1 MRPENKEE
9 LKIIAHRGA
18 SAYRPE
24 NTLEAFELGFTQ
36 GADAIELDLVPT
48 IDGNL
53 IIRHEPALASTTDVA
68 SHPEFADRRRT
79 HEIDGEQFH
88 DWFSHDFTTAEIGE
102 LRAIERMPEVRPG
115 SAKFDR
121 QFKIPTLDALLT
133 SSFIDGKTVILE
145 IKHGAEFAAEG
156 IPVVAILARILSQS
170 DWASRGVKLVFESFD
185 ARVLSQTKRVLGE
198 IGTYFLLLEPREIE
212 PDDLVAWAA
221 EFDGIS
227 VHTSTVLGDG
237 KTLVDGERLVDAAHH
252 HGLQILTYT
261 ARAEDAEFSVEHYYA
276 ELIETGVD
284 GIFADH
290 PDLLRDVVDGLS
302 QA

>member
-1 MRPENKEE
+1 MRPEK
-9 LKIIAHRGA
+9 KGDVKVIAHRGA

-24 NTLEAFELGFTQ
+24 NTLEAFEMGFAQ

-53 IIRHEPALASTTDVA
+53 IIRHEPALAGTTDVA

-79 HEIDGEQFH
+79 LEIAGEQFH
-88 DWFSHDFTTAEIGE
+88 DWFSHDFTTADIGE
-102 LRAIERMPEVRPG
+102 LRAIERIPEVRPG
-115 SAKFDR
+115 SAKFDN
-121 QFKIPTLDALLT
+121 QFKIPTLDALLA
-133 SSFIDGKTVILE
+133 SSFINGKTVVLE

-156 IPVVAILARILSQS
+156 IPGVAILARILTES
-170 DWASRGVKLVFESFD
+170 DWASRGVQLMFETFD
-185 ARVLSQTKRVLGE
+185 ARILSQAKRVLGS
-198 IGTYFLLLEPREIE
+198 IGTYFFLLEPREIE
-212 PDDLVAWAA
+212 SDDLRAWAA

-227 VHTSTVLGDG
+227 VHTSMVLGESENF
-237 KTLVDGERLVDAAHH
+237 VDGERLVDAAHH

-261 ARAEDAEFSVEHYYA
+261 ARAEDAEFSVEQYYA